1 MIFSTTDLS
10 LTAHALQQEKK
21 AKTATVYDLDSPTKP
36 SSASLFLLS
45 CGLSQLTSAD
55 LDQTEKTDLSS
66 CDPSSLC
73 TSVPVKS
80 LLLDRENRALNGGG
94 QKSFVDSCAS
104 SMNLLGPSTSRATKK
119 TKKIMYTLADSED
132 FDREE
137 LATYEEVAR
146 LFPRPG
152 FFRPIILVGPPGV
165 GRNEIKRR
173 IIAVDPDR
181 YRVTTP
187 RKLAFK
193 YILLWSPPGQ
203 T

>member
-1 MIFSTTDLS
+1 
-10 LTAHALQQEKK
+10 
-21 AKTATVYDLDSPTKP
+21 
-36 SSASLFLLS
+36 
-45 CGLSQLTSAD
+45 
-55 LDQTEKTDLSS
+55 
-66 CDPSSLC
+66 
-73 TSVPVKS
+73 
-80 LLLDRENRALNGGG
+80 
-94 QKSFVDSCAS
+94 
-104 SMNLLGPSTSRATKK
+104 
-119 TKKIMYTLADSED
+119 MYTLADSED

-193 YILLWSPPGQ
+193 YILLWSHAWPYLLCISLMAHPPAH
-203 T
+203 

>member
-1 MIFSTTDLS
+1 MS
-10 LTAHALQQEKK
+10 
-21 AKTATVYDLDSPTKP
+21 
-36 SSASLFLLS
+36 
-45 CGLSQLTSAD
+45 
-55 LDQTEKTDLSS
+55 
-66 CDPSSLC
+66 
-73 TSVPVKS
+73 
-80 LLLDRENRALNGGG
+80 
-94 QKSFVDSCAS
+94 
-104 SMNLLGPSTSRATKK
+104 LLGPSTSRATKK

-187 RKLAFK
+187 RKLAFQYIIYGARQVRPK
-193 YILLWSPPGQ
+193 YV
-203 T
+203 

>member
-1 MIFSTTDLS
+1 M
-10 LTAHALQQEKK
+10 
-21 AKTATVYDLDSPTKP
+21 
-36 SSASLFLLS
+36 FLLS

-55 LDQTEKTDLSS
+55 ADTNSDLDAKAANIP
-66 CDPSSLC
+66 CDPSTLC
-73 TSVPVKS
+73 TSVPAKS
-80 LLLDRENRALNGGG
+80 LLLDRENKTFNSS
-94 QKSFVDSCAS
+94 KNFVDSCALAAS
-104 SMNLLGPSTSRATKK
+104 SMSLLGPSTSKATKK